1 MQGKY
6 VFIFTGV
13 TIKIGPEIIEPPQA
27 TAGRLY
33 SPASLTCRAI
43 GSPTPSIH
51 WYKNNK
57 LIANNNPDLSVLVFT
72 ELTLN
77 DRGFYHCEAR
87 NIIDGKNLS
96 VNSSNILLNITSKN
110 MNRSEIF
117 LFALIFKDV
126 LQYEVEMIL
135 PLNFYSG
142 GLNGSQPVDN
152 VIKLMIDSN
161 NYLSG
166 SNISNASFLFMEIL
180 NIDQL
185 K

>member
-51 WYKNNK
+51 WYKDNK

-77 DRGFYHCEAR
+77 DRGFYHCIVKLGISLMGR
-87 NIIDGKNLS
+87 TCQL
-96 VNSSNILLNITSKN
+96 ILL
-110 MNRSEIF
+110 
-117 LFALIFKDV
+117 L
-126 LQYEVEMIL
+126 Y
-135 PLNFYSG
+135 Y
-142 GLNGSQPVDN
+142 
-152 VIKLMIDSN
+152 
-161 NYLSG
+161 
-166 SNISNASFLFMEIL
+166 
-180 NIDQL
+180 
-185 K
+185 